1 MSTYWLKL
9 QDMRFPLRLGET
21 LLGRSPYCSIVLNDN
36 LVSRQH
42 AVVHVT
48 RDGLYIEDLG
58 SRNGTRVN
66 RALVTGQHPLYP
78 GDRIQIGQQLIEVE
92 LGSREDRVRLDTLS
106 VTGDHTLRPLEGALE
121 TPTEPGRA
129 PQGSYS
135 GAGAHEA
142 PPASGAGAVQPLK

>member
-9 QDMRFPLRLGET
+9 QDMRFPLRSGET

-42 AVVHVT
+42 AVIHVT
-48 RDGLYIEDLG
+48 RDGVYIEDLG

-66 RALVTGQHPLYP
+66 RVPVNGQQPLYP
-78 GDRIQIGQQLIEVE
+78 GDRIQIGAQLIEIE
-92 LGSREDRVRLDTLS
+92 LGPREDRVQLDTLS
-106 VTGDHTLRPLEGALE
+106 VTGDHEPPTLEHLE

-135 GAGAHEA
+135 GPGAHETA
-142 PPASGAGAVQPLK
+142 STSGAGAVQPLK

>member
-1 MSTYWLKL
+1 QQRTFRPRTRRSRPEAGPAPPRRAPRDMSTYWLKL
-9 QDMRFPLRLGET
+9 HDMRFPLRLGET

-78 GDRIQIGQQLIEVE
+78 GDR
-92 LGSREDRVRLDTLS
+92 
-106 VTGDHTLRPLEGALE
+106 
-121 TPTEPGRA
+121 
-129 PQGSYS
+129 
-135 GAGAHEA
+135 
-142 PPASGAGAVQPLK
+142 